1 LKNQLLVT
9 RFYGILSV
17 KQIKKKI
24 MTKIQIDKISSITKN
39 LELKHNE
46 NIIDDPN
53 ASLSC
58 EMGSVFAVEILED
71 KSIYNELELPS
82 GRMSKLKKGDI
93 IAVALGQRRALK
105 GFVGDLPTSLKA
117 GDIIHLLNFGG
128 VAGICT
134 SSNTR
139 EVGEPMRIRVLGGIT
154 RKGKQLN
161 INQKM
166 LYKPKDKMT
175 SNVPLIIVTG
185 TSMDSGK
192 TTVATE
198 IIKTLTR
205 MGMKLAGTKLT
216 GVGAQRDIYKMQD
229 YGVYEAVSFVDAG
242 ITSTAMID
250 DASIIDMTR
259 GALDHLSKGKPDAII
274 IEFGDGLM
282 GRYGVNAVLQT
293 PEIQKNVRLHIGCAG
308 DPIGAIG
315 LARGCEAIGVPIDVI
330 SGPVTDNEVGQSIV
344 KGELDVIVYNAFNP
358 TNEWMDLVISRWLHE
373 YQLSA

>member
-1 LKNQLLVT
+1 
-9 RFYGILSV
+9 
-17 KQIKKKI
+17 

-46 NIIDDPN
+46 NIIDNPN
-53 ASLSC
+53 AELSC
-58 EMGSVFAVEILED
+58 EMGAVFAAEILED

-105 GFVGDLPTSLKA
+105 GFVGDLPKSLKA

-134 SSNTR
+134 SSNTK

-166 LYKPKDKMT
+166 LYKPNDKMK
-175 SNVPLIIVTG
+175 SDIPLIIVTG

-205 MGMKLAGTKLT
+205 MGMKLAGAKLT
-216 GVGAQRDIYKMQD
+216 GVGAQRDIYKMCD

-250 DASIIDMTR
+250 DESIINMTR
-259 GALDHLSKGKPDAII
+259 GALDHLSKSNPDAII

-282 GRYGVNAVLQT
+282 GRYGVDAVLKT
-293 PEIQKNVRLHIGCAG
+293 PEIQKNIRLHIGCAG

-330 SGPVTDNEVGQSIV
+330 SGPVTDNEVGQSII

-358 TNEWMDLVISRWLHE
+358 TNEWMDLVISRWLQE